1 MEILKIGKYR
11 LESKIGEGAMTVVYR
26 AYDPDLGRY
35 VAVKILHSAF
45 LDDAEA
51 STRFYLEIK
60 ALAGLSHPS
69 IVRLLDAGREG
80 NSLFYVMEE
89 MPGGSL
95 KQMLGKPVSYQQ
107 AARLLIPVAQGLA
120 YAHSQGI
127 IHRDVKPSNILFSES
142 GTVKIADFGISRVLS
157 DEETRERL
165 TETGASLGTP
175 EYMSPEVAMGK
186 ISDERS
192 DIYSMGIVLYELITG
207 HKVFEADTPFAVML
221 QHVNNPVPSPRKH
234 VPNLPIEV
242 ERVVLRALA
251 KKPEK
256 RFATMSEFTRALE
269 RIASRKDGDQAWL
282 LPALIKPPVYLYIIG
297 VVLILGLTS
306 AYILRK
312 TGLLNSHAPTQLQA
326 AQVMPT
332 NTITAISSETQTSS
346 PSPTPSITHTTGQ
359 SFSPTPRPSATTLPT
374 ATPYLAVL
382 ANTPIPLPI
391 EAITAQNAGSL
402 VELARWG
409 TSEISD
415 MSISLDGKY
424 IASATSTGLYIS
436 DPLTGKL
443 VRFLESE
450 SWLRRVVFS
459 PDSSMVAAWGLNRQV
474 TVWRV
479 SNWEAI
485 GTFGNKEPP
494 VDTLT
499 ISDTHYHTPVV
510 SPHGYFLY
518 LYSPGLAFSPD
529 SKTIAVGAI
538 DGSVRGWDIQ
548 SRKQTINIQQ
558 EGGIR
563 DIAFSVYGEMLFIAS
578 KTGVSIWDPLNSS
591 LIRSLEVPK
600 EDVDEVRFVAVSPD
614 NQYFAAFKSVEIWE
628 PINLGTPSGDAQ
640 YKAAHTK
647 NICLWRVRDG
657 AFIRCQGEYV
667 VNPLSLSFTPDS
679 KWIILGD
686 IADDIG
692 GKSYKVMNL
701 QGNIT
706 YTYSF
711 PWVRTMHIVDG
722 QKMIS
727 GDFGG
732 KVVISDW
739 EDGLLSGSKEVKLDG
754 SFGGSYQ
761 VVFSPDDQML
771 ASVSPFRLWDIHT
784 GSVIQSY
791 EKWDFG
797 GVGFRPDENAVYLVN
812 ASTLYKLPLRHDAE
826 IQEIGPGKAYS
837 TVPFAPDGKTYDC
850 GGVRTSDGYEIRQV
864 PQYQYKGQGCFY
876 DKDSAVYGLDFSANP
891 LRIAI
896 YPLGSSQE
904 AAAIDIKP
912 TDSQYFHVRRDAQ
925 GKDVVQ
931 WSALAVADSFSRVAI
946 TLPDGNILIWNV
958 KGEKA
963 GSYFTF
969 RTDIQDNTPERVDKW
984 GLTVEKPAPIRTIDL
999 SHQGDVLIATDSAG
1013 TIFVY
1018 NARDGSF
1025 IKKLP
1030 AHRVE
1035 IQDLVFSWDD
1045 QLIATGSNDG
1055 TIRLWGVMNGDDGG
1069 DTGITQNEHSSVAQ
1083 ETSPVPTTVPTPFPV
1098 GHIPDTIFQ
1107 TNGYAT
1113 VVLDNDFK
1121 NWFIGNHNFSNTSS
1135 SGYEINRGES
1145 VYLHPNGPDY
1155 VAELVQRSGNIKMQ
1169 DAFIA
1174 EFTYAQGSHLKVGFL
1189 SNSSM
1194 VYENLEVAVSTDNGK
1209 DFSAISGNAKTA
1221 GKIEFQPGIVYEV
1234 MARNDGNDYFSFLF
1248 WEKDHPQ
1255 NTLTM
1260 QVFLVGSSSDNL
1272 RGAVMVEEQGWVN
1285 VLRMYMLHFNSMDF
1299 PK

>member
-11 LESKIGEGAMTVVYR
+11 LEKKIGEGAMAAVYR
-26 AYDPDLGRY
+26 AYDPDLGRH
-35 VAVKILHSAF
+35 VAVKILPMGF

-51 STRFYLEIK
+51 SKRFYQEIK
-60 ALAGLSHPS
+60 ALAGLSHPN

-80 NSLFYVMEE
+80 NYAYYVMEE

-95 KQMLGKPVSYQQ
+95 KQMLGKPLPYQQ
-107 AARLLIPVAQGLA
+107 AAGLLIPAAQGLT

-127 IHRDVKPSNILFSES
+127 IHRDVKPSNILLSES
-142 GTVKIADFGISRVLS
+142 GEVKIADFGISRILS

-165 TETGASLGTP
+165 TEIGTSLGTP
-175 EYMSPEVAMGK
+175 EYMSPEVAIGK
-186 ISDERS
+186 TSDERA
-192 DIYSMGIVLYELITG
+192 DIYSLGIVLYELITG

-221 QHVNNPVPSPRKH
+221 QHVNNPVPSPRKYM
-234 VPNLPIEV
+234 PNLPADV
-242 ERVVLRALA
+242 ERVILKALA

-256 RFATMSEFTRALE
+256 RFASMAEFTQALE
-269 RIASRKDGDQAWL
+269 RIAKKKVGDKARPL
-282 LPALIKPPVYLYIIG
+282 GALIRPPVYFYIGAFLIIG
-297 VVLILGLTS
+297 LAS
-306 AYILRK
+306 AF
-312 TGLLNSHAPTQLQA
+312 LLSRSGWQKPAAPTQA
-326 AQVMPT
+326 AQVMT
-332 NTITAISSETQTSS
+332 NTLTAITAETLTSS
-346 PSPTPSITHTTGQ
+346 PFPTPPITPTPGE
-359 SFSPTPRPSATTLPT
+359 SFSPTPQPSATASPT
-374 ATPYLAVL
+374 ATPYVAVL
-382 ANTPIPLPI
+382 ANTPVPLST
-391 EAITAQNAGSL
+391 EAITAQNARSL

-415 MSISLDGKY
+415 MAISPDGKY
-424 IASATSTGLYIS
+424 IVSATSTGLYIN

-443 VRFLESE
+443 VHFLESE
-450 SWLRRVVFS
+450 SWLRRVAFS
-459 PDSSMVAAWGLNRQV
+459 PDSSMVAAWGMNRRV
-474 TVWRV
+474 TVWQI
-479 SNWEAI
+479 SDLQAI
-485 GTFGNKEPP
+485 GIFGDEEPP
-494 VDTLT
+494 VDTLV
-499 ISDTHYHTPVV
+499 IADTDYPLSAV
-510 SPHGYFLY
+510 SPRGYFHY
-518 LYSPGLAFSPD
+518 FYTPGLAFSPD

-548 SRKQTINIQQ
+548 NGNQVINIQQ
-558 EGGIR
+558 DGWVR
-563 DIAFSVYGEMLFIAS
+563 DITFSVYGEMLFIAS
-578 KTGVSIWDPLNSS
+578 KTGVSVWDPKNSS
-591 LIRSLEVPK
+591 LIRTLEDPK
-600 EDVDEVRFVAVSPD
+600 EDIGEVRFVAVSPD
-614 NQYFAAFKSVEIWE
+614 NQYFAAFKSVEIWGPLE
-628 PINLGTPSGDAQ
+628 LFSPARRAQ
-640 YKAAHTK
+640 IKAAHTK
-647 NICLWRVRDG
+647 NTCLWRVRDG

-701 QGNIT
+701 QGNTT
-706 YTYSF
+706 YSYSF

-722 QKMIS
+722 KKIIS
-727 GDFGG
+727 GAFGG

-739 EDGLLSGSKEVKLDG
+739 EGGLLSRSEEVKLDG

-771 ASVSPFRLWDIHT
+771 ASVSPFRLWDTHT

-791 EKWDFG
+791 DKWNFG

-812 ASTLYKLPLRHDAE
+812 ASTLYKLPLRYDAE
-826 IQEIGPGKAYS
+826 IQEIGPGKVYS
-837 TVPFAPDGKTYDC
+837 TVPFAPDGKTFDC
-850 GGVRTSDGYEIRQV
+850 GGVRTSDGYEMRQV

-876 DKDSAVYGLDFSANP
+876 DKDSKVYGLDFSANP

-904 AAAIDIKP
+904 TAAIDIKP
-912 TDSQYFHVRRDAQ
+912 ADSQYFHVQRDAK

-946 TLPDGNILIWNV
+946 TLPDGSILIWDV

-969 RTDIQDNTPERVDKW
+969 RTKIQDNTPERVDKW
-984 GLTVEKPAPIRTIDL
+984 GLPVEKPAPIRTIDL
-999 SHQGDVLIATDSAG
+999 SHQGDVLIATDSEG

-1018 NARDGSF
+1018 DARDGSF
-1025 IKKLP
+1025 IKRLP

-1055 TIRLWGVMNGDDGG
+1055 TIRLWGVMNGGDGG
-1069 DTGITQNEHSSVAQ
+1069 DPDINQNEHNPVAKD
-1083 ETSPVPTTVPTPFPV
+1083 TAPVPTTVPTPFPV
-1098 GHIPDTIFQ
+1098 ENIPDTIFQ
-1107 TNGYAT
+1107 ENGYAT
-1113 VVLDNDFK
+1113 VILDNDFK
-1121 NWFIGNHNFSNTSS
+1121 NWFIGNRNFSNTSS

-1155 VAELVQRSGNIKMQ
+1155 AAELVQRSGNIKIQ

-1174 EFTYAQGSHLKVGFL
+1174 EFTYSQGSHLKVGFL

-1194 VYENLEVAVSTDNGK
+1194 GYKNLEVAVSTDNGK
-1209 DFSAISGNAKTA
+1209 DFSAISGNAKTV

-1260 QVFLVGSSSDNL
+1260 QVFLVGLSSDNL

-1285 VLRMYMLHFNSMDF
+1285 VLRMYMVHFDSMDF